1 MGVLSDHFRLLYSK
15 RSMRKHFSIGLL
27 LTTCLLASCQEAAT
41 ISSPVVSG
49 SDSSLPS
56 ESSDSSSFTN
66 KTYHPI
72 GPSSTTV
79 GLFSEDVSF
88 SLSTPTITKEQ
99 AEDLVNNDLLLF
111 PEEQSLH
118 KKTSIVSE
126 REEGHVKEN
135 YRKSNYSVKDYFE
148 EKHFIQQLDA
158 DNKWAYRK
166 NVGTAKTEYFDEDDL
181 IRHSI
186 YEWLFYIKDG
196 FYYEVH
202 SEQSY
207 YEGREDKGTYESYY
221 CKVENS
227 QGEDFSEKFALHL
240 NGWTYFYGYFGFDEI
255 DRSVFQNFRFSS
267 SFYSSDHDDEMERHT
282 SYEYHS
288 PKSGSF
294 GCVVEDDFEY
304 DASDI
309 TDYPTGEKGILH
321 SISYH
326 QDYLLNISDYFTYD
340 EDYITRSVSKKANG
354 DVIRDETKEQRTKVT
369 EECEVF
375 YPDLSQFEER
385 EYKPPVYR

>member
-1 MGVLSDHFRLLYSK
+1 MSVLSDRFRLLYSK
-15 RSMRKHFSIGLL
+15 RSMKKHFSIGLL
-27 LTTCLLASCQEAAT
+27 LTTCLLAGCQEAAT
-41 ISSPVVSG
+41 ISSPMVSG

-56 ESSDSSSFTN
+56 GSSESSSFTN
-66 KTYHPI
+66 NTYHPI

-88 SLSTPTITKEQ
+88 SLNTPTITKEQ

-118 KKTSIVSE
+118 KKTSIVSK
-126 REEGHVKEN
+126 REEAHIKEN
-135 YRKSNYSVKDYFE
+135 YSKSNYSVKDYFE

-166 NVGTAKTEYFDEDDL
+166 NVETAKTEYFDEDDL

-186 YEWLFYIKDG
+186 YESLLYIKDG

-227 QGEDFSEKFALHL
+227 QGEDFSEKFALYL
-240 NGWTYFYGYFGFDEI
+240 NGWTYFHGYTGFDEI

-267 SFYSSDHDDEMERHT
+267 SWYSSDHDDEMERHT

-294 GCVVEDDFEY
+294 GCVVKDDFEY
-304 DASDI
+304 NASDI
-309 TDYPTGEKGILH
+309 TDCPTGKGDPCAQLAI
-321 SISYH
+321 IK
-326 QDYLLNISDYFTYD
+326 T
-340 EDYITRSVSKKANG
+340 T
-354 DVIRDETKEQRTKVT
+354 
-369 EECEVF
+369 C
-375 YPDLSQFEER
+375 
-385 EYKPPVYR
+385 

>member
-1 MGVLSDHFRLLYSK
+1 
-15 RSMRKHFSIGLL
+15 MRKHFSIGLL
-27 LTTCLLASCQEAAT
+27 LTTCLLAGCQEAAT
-41 ISSPVVSG
+41 ISSPMVSG

-56 ESSDSSSFTN
+56 GSSDSSFTN
-66 KTYHPI
+66 NTYHPI

-99 AEDLVNNDLLLF
+99 AEDLVNNDLSLF

-118 KKTSIVSE
+118 KKTSIVSK
-126 REEGHVKEN
+126 REEAHVKEN
-135 YRKSNYSVKDYFE
+135 YSKSNYSVKDLFE

-166 NVGTAKTEYFDEDDL
+166 NVETAKTEYFDEDDL

-186 YEWLFYIKDG
+186 YESLIYIKDG

-227 QGEDFSEKFALHL
+227 QGVDFSENFALYP
-240 NGWTYFYGYFGFDEI
+240 NAWTYFHGYTGFDEI

-267 SFYSSDHDDEMERHT
+267 SWYSSDHDDEMERHT
-282 SYEYHS
+282 SCEYHS

-294 GCVVEDDFEY
+294 GCVVKDDFEY
-304 DASDI
+304 NASDI
-309 TDYPTGEKGILH
+309 TDCPTGEKGSLR

-340 EDYITRSVSKKANG
+340 EDFVTRSVSKKANG
-354 DVIRDETKEQRTKVT
+354 DVIRDETKEQRKKIT

>member
-1 MGVLSDHFRLLYSK
+1 MSVLSDRFRLLYSK
-15 RSMRKHFSIGLL
+15 RSMKKHFSIGLL
-27 LTTCLLASCQEAAT
+27 LTTCLLAGCQEAAT
-41 ISSPVVSG
+41 ISSPMASG

-56 ESSDSSSFTN
+56 GSSDSSFIN
-66 KTYHPI
+66 NTYHPI

-126 REEGHVKEN
+126 RREGHVKKN
-135 YRKSNYSVKDYFE
+135 YSNSNYSVKDIFE
-148 EKHFIQQLDA
+148 EKHFIEQLDA

-166 NVGTAKTEYFDEDDL
+166 NVQTAKTEYFDEDDL
-181 IRHSI
+181 IRHI
-186 YEWLFYIKDG
+186 IHEFLFYIKDG

-227 QGEDFSEKFALHL
+227 QGEDFSKEFALHL
-240 NGWTYFYGYFGFDEI
+240 NGWTYFHGYSGFDEI

-267 SFYSSDHDDEMERHT
+267 SWYSSDHDDEMERNT

-294 GCVVEDDFEY
+294 GCVVKDDFEY
-304 DASDI
+304 NASDI
-309 TDYPTGEKGILH
+309 TDYPTGEKGFLH

-326 QDYLLNISDYFTYD
+326 QDYLLNIS
-340 EDYITRSVSKKANG
+340 EKITCLVAG
-354 DVIRDETKEQRTKVT
+354 
-369 EECEVF
+369 
-375 YPDLSQFEER
+375 
-385 EYKPPVYR
+385 

>member
-1 MGVLSDHFRLLYSK
+1 MK
-15 RSMRKHFSIGLL
+15 KHFSIGLL
-27 LTTCLLASCQEAAT
+27 LTTCLLAGCQEAAT
-41 ISSPVVSG
+41 ISSPMVSG
-49 SDSSLPS
+49 SDDSPIVSSSDDSLPS
-56 ESSDSSSFTN
+56 GSSESSSFTN
-66 KTYHPI
+66 NTYHPI

-118 KKTSIVSE
+118 KKTSIVSKRDE
-126 REEGHVKEN
+126 RHVKNN
-135 YRKSNYSVKDYFE
+135 YSKSNYSVKDIFE
-148 EKHFIQQLDA
+148 EKHFIEQLDA

-166 NVGTAKTEYFDEDDL
+166 NVETAKTEYFDEDDL
-181 IRHSI
+181 IRHIIHESLI
-186 YEWLFYIKDG
+186 YIKDG

-227 QGEDFSEKFALHL
+227 QGEDFSEKFALYL
-240 NGWTYFYGYFGFDEI
+240 NGWTYFHGYTGFDEI
-255 DRSVFQNFRFSS
+255 DRSVFENFRFSS
-267 SFYSSDHDDEMERHT
+267 SWYSSAQDDEMERNT

-294 GCVVEDDFEY
+294 GCVVKDDFEY
-304 DASDI
+304 SASDI